1 MAGENPIKRLVPI
14 YVFPKMKLPKQNYYV
29 LSPNFHI
36 HVSLSDLYC
45 TNLGI
50 ADSYIVKSLIVF

>member
-36 HVSLSDLYC
+36 HICEQFICSQDQYANFAAAKLAY
-45 TNLGI
+45 
-50 ADSYIVKSLIVF
+50 